1 MKTFEKIVSIDEYKF
16 RITISAN
23 ASSRSGKWSI
33 CQVYVKDIE
42 QNKIIYKN
50 EGALYGNP
58 LTLKRG
64 FKIAAKLGKKALL
77 RNKKISRDIEEFKKW
92 DGVIKS

>member
-16 RITISAN
+16 RITITAN
-23 ASSRSGKWSI
+23 ASSRAGKWSI
-33 CQVYVKDIE
+33 FQVYVKDIE
-42 QNKIIYKN
+42 QNEIIYRN
-50 EGALYGNP
+50 EGALIGNA

-77 RNKKISRDIEEFKKW
+77 RNKKISGDIEEFKKW